1 MLLIKW
7 DIDGNQIWN
16 RTWDG
21 TSGTSSTYCKGMW
34 GYGSDIYTVGYNGS
48 FNSEDLVIVK
58 WDSDGNNLWANSW
71 GTSESDKGYGVW
83 ADDTTVYTTGS
94 SNGLT
99 ADFKDMVIVKW
110 NASTG
115 EFLANNSWDYTGDGD
130 AGNGIWGDD
139 NYVYTCGYADTNAND
154 LLTSQEYALVKW
166 DRGSINL
173 VWNYTYPQ
181 GSMEEGKDLWGD
193 QEYLYMFGT
202 RFGKADLTKINITS
216 GDLIWSTEWDAWE
229 YGTNSN
235 YGSSVWGVDD
245 FLYTCGNAHKPSES
259 NHNITIVKWD
269 MLGKR
274 PNAAFSFN
282 DSSLISGQFIQFLHT
297 GSEGD
302 DPIYEWDFGDGS
314 ENSTVRNPIHQYFYS
329 FPGVYSVT
337 LSITDADGETS
348 RITQKSIIAVLE
360 DLLPTANFTAS
371 QTNIYQYTDVE
382 FSYIGELG
390 NYPTDFQWNFDDSP
404 YNVTEVNPTH
414 QFRLLGDHTVGL
426 TVTDSDGD
434 IGYFSMVIT
443 VSAEPDKIPGYPIT
457 WILSIGLVGVLLIS
471 TKIKKTI

>member
-1 MLLIKW
+1 
-7 DIDGNQIWN
+7 
-16 RTWDG
+16 
-21 TSGTSSTYCKGMW
+21 
-34 GYGSDIYTVGYNGS
+34 
-48 FNSEDLVIVK
+48 
-58 WDSDGNNLWANSW
+58 
-71 GTSESDKGYGVW
+71 
-83 ADDTTVYTTGS
+83 
-94 SNGLT
+94 
-99 ADFKDMVIVKW
+99 
-110 NASTG
+110 
-115 EFLANNSWDYTGDGD
+115 
-130 AGNGIWGDD
+130 
-139 NYVYTCGYADTNAND
+139 
-154 LLTSQEYALVKW
+154 
-166 DRGSINL
+166 
-173 VWNYTYPQ
+173 
-181 GSMEEGKDLWGD
+181 
-193 QEYLYMFGT
+193 
-202 RFGKADLTKINITS
+202 
-216 GDLIWSTEWDAWE
+216 
-229 YGTNSN
+229 
-235 YGSSVWGVDD
+235 
-245 FLYTCGNAHKPSES
+245 
-259 NHNITIVKWD
+259 